1 VRKIIELFVAN
12 TILLMYNKIIQ
23 TRKGNKMT
31 LNQAI
36 VIIEEL
42 QQLLGL
48 SFIETLKSME
58 RNHDSL
64 TEKQGIAFMCF
75 MANPL

>member
-1 VRKIIELFVAN
+1 MIKINEIFVAN
-12 TILLMYNKIIQ
+12 TFLLMYNKIIQ
-23 TRKGNKMT
+23 TKKGNKMK
-31 LNQAI
+31 LEQAI
-36 VIIEEL
+36 EIIQEL

-48 SFIETLKSME
+48 SFIETLQSME